1 MKTSQQVDYCREVQ
15 TYFDDINKYKPL
27 LKKEER
33 IIGKKIKNGDTISIE
48 KLITSNLKFVVSIAK
63 NYKTYGVPFSDLI
76 SEGNIGLIKAAY
88 KFDYKRDIK
97 FISYAVW
104 WIRQSIQEYIKKTT
118 LNNSRELSDIMV
130 NSECA
135 SVDENGGDLTYDS
148 TTPNTISDEEM
159 IDLDEFKK
167 NSVNNLL
174 DCLTNRE
181 SDIISCYFGL
191 NNTESLTLEEIG
203 YKYGLTK
210 ERVRQ
215 IKEKALR
222 KLRVNALLSDDFL
235 KLKSM

>member
-1 MKTSQQVDYCREVQ
+1 MKTSQQVDYCREIQ

-33 IIGKKIKNGDTISIE
+33 IIGKKIKNGDANSID

-88 KFDYKRDIK
+88 KFDYKKDIK

-118 LNNSRELSDIMV
+118 LNNSRELSDIRI

-135 SVDENGGDLTYDS
+135 SVDENGDDLVYDNI
-148 TTPNTISDEEM
+148 TPNTISDEETF
-159 IDLDEFKK
+159 DLDEFKK
-167 NSVNNLL
+167 NSVKNLL

-191 NNTESLTLEEIG
+191 NNTEGLTLEEIG
-203 YKYGLTK
+203 DKYGLTK

-235 KLKSM
+235 KLKSV